1 MVTQTKLSAKGQCVI
16 PSAVRARQ
24 GWREGDTL
32 DVIEGEDEV
41 TLRRRDPA
49 LARLGP
55 PLSVDEAIALL
66 PKYEGPPIT
75 LEMMDAGVLAE
86 AATRY
91 TRKTAR

>member
-1 MVTQTKLSAKGQCVI
+1 MATQTKLSARGQCVI

-24 GWREGDTL
+24 GRREGDTL

-55 PLSVDEAIALL
+55 PLSVDEMIALL
-66 PKYEGPPIT
+66 PRHEGPPVT
-75 LEMMDAGVLAE
+75 LEQMDAGVLA
-86 AATRY
+86 AAAARFR
-91 TRKTAR
+91 RKTAR